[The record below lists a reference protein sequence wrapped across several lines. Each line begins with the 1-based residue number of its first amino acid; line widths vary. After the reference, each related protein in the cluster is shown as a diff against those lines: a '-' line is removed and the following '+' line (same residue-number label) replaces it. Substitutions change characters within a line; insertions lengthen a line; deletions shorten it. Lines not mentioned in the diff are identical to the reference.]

1 MHAWAMD
8 VVPQSDQSVVI
19 DRLEK
24 HGVIQVVELGSLDQA
39 SPLLEALSLGGLPAA
54 EITLRTAAGL
64 PAIAAA
70 RRTHPNALI
79 GAGTVRSV
87 DDAQQAIDQGAQFIV
102 SPGISPEVLEL
113 SRSLGVP
120 AFPGVCTPTEV
131 QAALRAGAAL
141 VKFFPAEAI
150 GGVAFLRALAGPF
163 PDVRFVP
170 TGGISASNL
179 RNYLELPTVVA
190 CGGTWLA
197 RPPVLAARR
206 WDEIEELARQASG
219 IVAAVRQGA

>member
-1 MHAWAMD
+1 MAEI
-8 VVPQSDQSVVI
+8 PSSDQRVVI

-24 HGVIQVVELGSLDQA
+24 HGVIPVVELASLDQA
-39 SPLLEALSLGGLPAA
+39 SPLLEALSAGGLPAV

-64 PAIAAA
+64 LAIAEA
-70 RRTHPNALI
+70 RRAYPNALV

-87 DDAQQAIDQGAQFIV
+87 DDAQRAIDQGAQFIV
-102 SPGISPEVLEL
+102 SPGIIPEVLEL
-113 SRSLGVP
+113 CRSLAVP

-141 VKFFPAEAI
+141 VKFFPAEAM
-150 GGVAFLRALAGPF
+150 GGVAFLQALAGPF

-170 TGGISASNL
+170 TGGVTASNL

-197 RPPVLAARR
+197 RPSVLAAGR
-206 WDEIEELARQASG
+206 WDEIEQLARQASS
-219 IVAAVRQGA
+219 IVAEVRRGV